1 MLLIR
6 PTYYQDVSKHRQ
18 DIATLLLGLDA
29 ENRRKADLRAIEHVT
44 SDRGERND
52 ADTIGVIGVHSS
64 SLVTSEQQIVASAK
78 HKPWSVVGFVD
89 L

>member
-18 DIATLLLGLDA
+18 DIATLLLGLDT

-52 ADTIGVIGVHSS
+52 ADTIGVHSS
-64 SLVTSEQQIVASAK
+64 SLVTSEEQIVASAK

>member
-1 MLLIR
+1 MLVMR

-52 ADTIGVIGVHSS
+52 ADTIGVHSS
-64 SLVTSEQQIVASAK
+64 SLVTSEEQIVASAK